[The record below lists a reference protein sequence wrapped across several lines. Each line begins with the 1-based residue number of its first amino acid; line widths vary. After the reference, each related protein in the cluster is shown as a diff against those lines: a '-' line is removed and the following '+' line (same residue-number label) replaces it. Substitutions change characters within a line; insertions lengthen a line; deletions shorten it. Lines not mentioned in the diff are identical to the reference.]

1 MRVLVVEDER
11 VLADY
16 VVAGLRREAMAV
28 DVAYDGRQAQDHLL
42 TEEYDVVVLDRDLPG
57 VSGDQICR
65 ELTGS
70 ATHTRI
76 LMLTAAGGL
85 HDRVEGLR
93 LGADDYLV
101 KPFDFEE
108 LTARVQALGRRSVPA
123 LPPVLEYRGVV
134 LDRARWLATRDG
146 RPLVLSPK
154 EFAVL
159 EVLLRAQG
167 AVVSAE
173 TLLERAWDVNA
184 DPFTSAVRITMS
196 KLRAK
201 LGPPPMI
208 ETVSGVGYRVP

>member
-16 VVAGLRREAMAV
+16 VVAGLRKEAMAV
-28 DVAYDGRQAQDHLL
+28 DVAYDGRQAREHLL
-42 TEEYDVVVLDRDLPG
+42 TEVYDVVVLDRDLPD
-57 VSGDQICR
+57 VPGDDICR
-65 ELTGS
+65 ELIGS
-70 ATHTRI
+70 PVRTRV

-93 LGADDYLV
+93 IGADDYLV

-108 LTARVQALGRRSVPA
+108 LTARVQALGRRAVEA
-123 LPPVLEYRGVV
+123 LPPVLEHRGVV

-146 RPLVLSPK
+146 RPLGLSPK

-159 EVLLRAQG
+159 EVLLQAHG

-173 TLLERAWDVNA
+173 TLLERAWDANA

-201 LGPPPMI
+201 LGRPALI
-208 ETVSGVGYRVP
+208 ETVAGVGYRVP